1 MKKTRLTVDY
11 SYNFILL
18 GITCIAKEY
27 KLAWAINKLLH
38 VNLKKNDDLIIQFL
52 NNETLTI
59 SNFIHRSENYIL
71 RLLKN
76 KSHNESEGNSSRYLL
91 PELKNFDYFFQI
103 HDEADVFNLQKVISK
118 LSAHELF
125 EFVTRIDTE
134 KLKSK
139 ENLIFD

>member
-1 MKKTRLTVDY
+1 MKKTRLAVDY

-38 VNLKKNDDLIIQFL
+38 VNLKKNDDLIIQFI
-52 NNETLTI
+52 NNDTLTI
-59 SNFIHRSENYIL
+59 SNFLHRSENCNL

-76 KSHNESEGNSSRYLL
+76 KSYNENEGNSLYLL
-91 PELKNFDYFFQI
+91 PELKNFDYFLQI
-103 HDEADVFNLQKVISK
+103 HDEAEVFDSQKVISK
-118 LSAHELF
+118 LSGDKLF